1 MEDGSAQHV
10 FEIDWIHGEVAED
23 ECDCSEVFIFLL
35 IFWWVDVVDVVG
47 ERGEYFLMIFEEK
60 RVMAV
65 DTVEHKHVER
75 VDDIFSAHEG
85 V

>member
-1 MEDGSAQHV
+1 M
-10 FEIDWIHGEVAED
+10 
-23 ECDCSEVFIFLL
+23 
-35 IFWWVDVVDVVG
+35 DVVG

-75 VDDIFSAHEG
+75 VDNIFSAHEG